1 MAEITAALVG
11 KLREM
16 TNAGLMNCKKALT
29 EAEGDLEKAVD
40 ILRKS
45 GAASA
50 AKRAARDANE
60 GSIALAIKDGGKFAV
75 LVEVNCETPLV
86 PKNELF
92 QQFCAQ
98 MAQRYLKDE
107 NPDVEAEREAIVA
120 KIGENIKVGR
130 VVRWA
135 AAEGGVINGYVHHDT
150 RKGVIVE
157 VGVEKNDTL
166 ANPEVALL
174 AKELSIQCVAFPPLS
189 TRREEVPADVVEREK
204 AIAREQM
211 AGKPEKVIEG
221 IVNGKL
227 NKFFEGVCLV
237 DQLFYKDQN
246 ISCQAYA
253 NSVGKELNDKL
264 SIRRFS
270 RLAVGEN

>member
-16 TNAGLMNCKKALT
+16 TSAGLMNCKKALT
-29 EAEGDLEKAVD
+29 EAGGDLEKAVD

-45 GAASA
+45 GAATA

-60 GSIALAIKDGGKFAV
+60 GSIALAIKDGGKTAV
-75 LVEVNCETPLV
+75 LLEVNCETPLV

-92 QQFCAQ
+92 QQFCIQ
-98 MAQRYLKDE
+98 MAERYLENE
-107 NPDVEAEREAIVA
+107 NPDVEADREAIIA
-120 KIGENIKVGR
+120 RIGENIKIGR
-130 VVRWA
+130 VVRWT
-135 AAEGGVINGYVHHDT
+135 AAEGAIINGYVHHDT

-157 VGVEKNDTL
+157 VAAEKSETL
-166 ANPEVALL
+166 ANPEIAIL
-174 AKELSIQCVAFPPLS
+174 AKELSIQCVAFPPVA
-189 TRREEVPADVVEREK
+189 TRREEVPADIVEREK
-204 AIAREQM
+204 TIAREQM
-211 AGKPEKVIEG
+211 AGKPENVIEG
-221 IVNGKL
+221 IVKGKL

-246 ISCQAYA
+246 VSCQAYA
-253 NSVGKELNDKL
+253 DSIGKELEDKL
-264 SIRRFS
+264 TIRRFA